1 MKKLSKLFLSIFA
14 SAILSVTSASA
25 IISIP
30 DAEALQ
36 NKDVMCDLVLDIS
49 KEYIEHKENHESLK
63 ELRKQIIEICTL
75 KFKCEVGVIARFLG
89 MLNAALEGKTE
100 RSYLKSLEKINCNK
114 FLILNR
120 FKDEKFHFMLYQSLS
135 SPPVLDLAI

>member
-75 KFKCEVGVIARFLG
+75 KFKCEVGAVAHFLG

-100 RSYLKSLEKINCNK
+100 KSYLKSLKKINCDN
-114 FLILNR
+114 FLIVND
-120 FKDEKFHFMLYQSLS
+120 FKNKKSHLILYHSLL
-135 SPPVLDLAI
+135 PFPVLDLAI

>member
-36 NKDVMCDLVLDIS
+36 NEDVMCDLVLDIS

-100 RSYLKSLEKINCNK
+100 KSYLKSLKKINCDN
-114 FLILNR
+114 FLIVND
-120 FKDEKFHFMLYQSLS
+120 FKNKKSHLILYHSLL
-135 SPPVLDLAI
+135 PFPVLDLAI

>member
-1 MKKLSKLFLSIFA
+1 MKKLSKLFLSVFA

-75 KFKCEVGVIARFLG
+75 KFKCEVGAVAHFLG

-100 RSYLKSLEKINCNK
+100 KSYLKSLKKINCDN
-114 FLILNR
+114 FLIVND
-120 FKDEKFHFMLYQSLS
+120 FKNKKSHLILYHSLL
-135 SPPVLDLAI
+135 PFPVLDLAI